1 MNNLLRSTAL
11 GVTTL
16 AACLMFNSCEQEA
29 FEATPSNQ
37 AETVK
42 GMSTEMAYPNQKGE
56 IVTIQLHGQSVEVE
70 KIGDD
75 YILEGDMIVYP
86 DDSPQA
92 KSVGRTSGRWPNNI
106 VYYEIQSSLPNQTRV
121 TTAIAHWEA
130 NTSLKFV
137 RRTNQSAYIYFQVGS
152 GCSSQVGRT
161 GRRQTINLAGGCSTG
176 STIHEIGHAVGLWHE
191 QSRKDRD
198 QYITINFQNIRSGME
213 HNFQT
218 YVQRGRDGDEYT
230 PTLDFGSIMMYSSRA
245 FSTNGQPTIVKKDG
259 SSYTTNR
266 SALSQGD
273 LTGIRAMYG
282 DGGGGGNQAP
292 TVSITSPSNG
302 ATFAQ
307 GATVSIR
314 ASASDSDGSVTK
326 VEFYRGSTKLGE
338 DRSSPYSYNW
348 NNSTSGTHNLT
359 AVATDNKGKSTTS
372 SRVRITV
379 EGGTGGGCNG
389 VAAWKPYPQ
398 IYNRGDKAVYQ
409 GTLYEAQTGPLWV
422 TPGSGEHWWKTIG
435 TCN

>member
-1 MNNLLRSTAL
+1 MNNYLKIAAL

-16 AACLMFNSCEQEA
+16 AVSMVFNSCEKES
-29 FEATPSNQ
+29 FETTPSDQ
-37 AETVK
+37 ATIVEE
-42 GMSTEMAYPNQKGE
+42 MSTELAYPNKAGE
-56 IVTIQLHGQSVEVE
+56 IVTIQLNGDPVQVE

-75 YILEGDMIVYP
+75 YILQGDIIVYP
-86 DDSPQA
+86 DDSQES

-106 VYYEIQSSLPNQTRV
+106 VYYDIQSSLPNQTRV

-137 RRTNQSAYIYFQVGS
+137 RRTNQAAYIYFQVGS

-198 QYITINFQNIRSGME
+198 QYITINFQNIRPGME

-230 PTLDFGSIMMYSSRA
+230 STLDFGSIMMYSSRA

-266 SALSQGD
+266 SGLSQGD
-273 LTGIRAMYG
+273 LAGIRAMYG
-282 DGGGGGNQAP
+282 GGDGNQAP
-292 TVSITSPSNG
+292 TVSITSPSSG
-302 ATFAQ
+302 ATFVE
-307 GATVSIR
+307 GATVSINV
-314 ASASDSDGSVTK
+314 SASDSDGSVAK

-338 DRSSPYSYNW
+338 DLNSPYVYTW
-348 NNSTSGTHNLT
+348 NNTISGTHNLT

-372 SRVRITV
+372 SSIRITV
-379 EGGTGGGCNG
+379 QGGTGGGCDG
-389 VAAWKPYPQ
+389 IAEWRAYPQ
-398 IYNRGDKAVYQ
+398 VYSRGDKVVYQ
-409 GTLYEAQTGPLWV
+409 GTQYEAQVGQLWV

>member
-1 MNNLLRSTAL
+1 MNNYLRSTAL
-11 GVTTL
+11 GITTL
-16 AACLMFNSCEQEA
+16 AVSMVFNSCEQEA
-29 FEATPSNQ
+29 FETTSLAPSSIVEN
-37 AETVK
+37 VP
-42 GMSTEMAYPNQKGE
+42 TELAYPNMQGE
-56 IVTIQLHGQSVEVE
+56 VVTIQLNGQPVQVE

-75 YILEGDMIVYP
+75 YILQGDMIVYP
-86 DDSPQA
+86 DDSQQA

-106 VYYEIQSSLPNQTRV
+106 VYYDIQSSLPNQNRV

-137 RRTNQSAYIYFQVGS
+137 RRTNEAAYIYFQVGS

-161 GRRQTINLAGGCSTG
+161 GRRQTINLASGCSTG

-198 QYITINFQNIRSGME
+198 QYITINFQNIRPGME

-230 PTLDFGSIMMYSSRA
+230 STLDFGSIMMYSSRA

-266 SALSQGD
+266 SGLSQGD

-282 DGGGGGNQAP
+282 GGSDGNQAP
-292 TVSITSPSNG
+292 RVSITSPSNG
-302 ATFAQ
+302 AIFAE
-307 GATVSIR
+307 GTRVSIA
-314 ASASDSDGSVTK
+314 ASASDSDGNITK

-338 DRSSPYSYNW
+338 DLNSPYTYDW
-348 NNSTSGTHNLT
+348 NTVISGTHNLT
-359 AVATDNKGKSTTS
+359 AIATDNLGKSTTS
-372 SRVRITV
+372 SSVRITV
-379 EGGTGGGCNG
+379 QGSTGGGCDG
-389 VAAWKPYPQ
+389 IAEWRPYPQ
-398 IYNRGDKAVYQ
+398 IYSQGDKVVYQ
-409 GTLYEAQTGPLWV
+409 GTQYEAQVGSLWI